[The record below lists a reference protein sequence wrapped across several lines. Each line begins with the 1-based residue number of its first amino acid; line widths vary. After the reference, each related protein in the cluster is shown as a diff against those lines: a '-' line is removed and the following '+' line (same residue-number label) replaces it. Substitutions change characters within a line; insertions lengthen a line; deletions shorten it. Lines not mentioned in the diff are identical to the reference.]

1 MQCSNAAPVYTARVF
16 YGIVRAVVALAL
28 RLFYRVKVNAPSAEP
43 EGPVIFVGNHPN
55 GLIDPALV
63 FILTRRHVTF
73 LAKEPLFRIPVIG
86 WLLKGLGALPVYRK
100 QDDPSQMGKNEGTL
114 DAARGALVQGRAIT
128 LFPEG
133 KSHSEPSLAE
143 LKTGAARIALGAAKQ
158 GAPVRIVP
166 VGLTYADKHLFR
178 SEVLIEMGAPIEV
191 RDFLPADAAGEV
203 ESVRKLTER
212 IAGGLKSVTLNL
224 EQWEDLPLIQLSEQ
238 LYAFRQKEQVDP
250 ERLKHWARG
259 LQIFRSEQPERFER
273 MRGHLMSFHRRLAL
287 VRGDP
292 TDLMLEYRTG
302 PVARFVLKNLALLVF
317 GLPLFATGLAL
328 FYVPYLLPRW
338 ASRKAELDVQA
349 TVKFLTALVTSLT
362 WWAVLTVGA
371 WLWRGPALGV
381 PVLLGVPP
389 LALLTLYL
397 SERWLVVLRDVS
409 VFFTLGSRV
418 RLKALLLN
426 EGERLAAEVEQLAG
440 EYRPRLEQ
448 PVAPLAMVA
457 GR

>member
-1 MQCSNAAPVYTARVF
+1 MF
-16 YGIVRAVVALAL
+16 YSIVRAVVALAL

-43 EGPVIFVGNHPN
+43 EGPVMFVGNHPN

-73 LAKEPLFRIPVIG
+73 LAKEPLFRLPVIG

-166 VGLTYADKHLFR
+166 VGLTYADKHVFH
-178 SEVLIEMGAPIEV
+178 SEVLIEMGTPIEV

-224 EQWEDLPLIQLSEQ
+224 ERWEDLPLIQLSEQ
-238 LYAFRQKEQVDP
+238 LYAFRQKEKVDP

-259 LQIFRSEQPERFER
+259 LQIFRAEQPERFEW
-273 MRGHLMSFHRRLAL
+273 MRGVLMSFQRRLAL

-292 TDLMLEYRTG
+292 TDLTLEYRTG
-302 PVARFVLKNLALLVF
+302 PVARFALKNLALLVF
-317 GLPLFATGLAL
+317 GLPLFLTGLVL

-349 TVKFLTALVTSLT
+349 TAKFLTALVTSLT

-389 LALLTLYL
+389 LALFTLYF
-397 SERWLVVLRDVS
+397 SERWQVVLRDVS

-426 EGERLAAEVEQLAG
+426 EGERLATEVEQLAG